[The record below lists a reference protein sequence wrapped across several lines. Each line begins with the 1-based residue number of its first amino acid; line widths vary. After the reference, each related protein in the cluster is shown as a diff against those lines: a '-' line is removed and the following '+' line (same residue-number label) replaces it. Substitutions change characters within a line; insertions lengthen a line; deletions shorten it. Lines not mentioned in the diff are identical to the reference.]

1 MSRWSRALTASL
13 TLALLTACVGG
24 GGSRWF
30 VIRSLDLPLT
40 VPVDGALQPVESA
53 PAGLPNIPNVW
64 SFKIVSMAPESQAIQ
79 KGQPLLGLDTSEQI
93 REMEKMASERDQ
105 AVKAMEKEAL
115 DLRDRLLDL
124 DRRMEE
130 ARARLRKLQQKVE
143 VPEDLLSR
151 VELEKSRLD
160 RDLAEA
166 EARSLEEERGLQES
180 LGSAQVQILS
190 ARRQRASQRVADLER
205 GLKQMTVPAPRD
217 GLVIYTPDWRG
228 EKRKVGDNINR
239 FDRVL
244 VVADVSRLGAE
255 ATVAEM
261 DVARVKVGQRATFR
275 LESDPEREVPAR
287 VLDIA
292 PILRPQGWDNPR
304 RVAFLRLALDRTD
317 PEKMRPG
324 MRFRGDLQVGH
335 IARALA
341 VPGDAVVPGPDGP
354 VAYRCAGVFQACE
367 RVALKLGPRS
377 GNLVQVLAGLN
388 EGDRVLRHPLSSE
401 SSPSEV
407 SP

>member
-1 MSRWSRALTASL
+1 
-13 TLALLTACVGG
+13 
-24 GGSRWF
+24 
-30 VIRSLDLPLT
+30 VIRPLDLPLT
-40 VPVDGALQPVESA
+40 VPVEGTLQAVEAAAAS
-53 PAGLPNIPNVW
+53 LPIIPNVW
-64 SFKIVSMAPESQAIQ
+64 NFKIVSMAPESQAIK
-79 KGQPLLGLDTSEQI
+79 KGQPLLGLDTSEQV
-93 REMEKMASERDQ
+93 REMEKVASERDQ
-105 AVKAMEKEAL
+105 ALKAMEKETL

-124 DRRMEE
+124 DRRMQE

-143 VPEDLLSR
+143 VPEDLLSH

-166 EARSLEEERGLQES
+166 EAHSLEEERGLQES
-180 LGSAQVQILS
+180 LGSAQVRILS
-190 ARRQRASQRVADLER
+190 GRRERASQRVADLER
-205 GLKQMTVPAPRD
+205 GLKQMTVPAARD

-228 EKRKVGDNINR
+228 EKRKVGDNISR
-239 FDRVL
+239 FDRAL
-244 VVADVSRLGAE
+244 AVADVNRLAAE

-261 DVARVKVGQRATFR
+261 DVARVQMGQRASLR

-292 PILRPQGWDNPR
+292 PIVRQQGWDNPR
-304 RVAFLRLALDRTD
+304 RVALIRLALDRTD

-324 MRFRGDLQVGH
+324 MRFRGDLQVGRV
-335 IARALA
+335 ARALA

-354 VAYRCAGVFQACE
+354 VAYRCAGFFQACE

-388 EGDRVLRHPLSSE
+388 EGDRVLTHPLSTSE
-401 SSPSEV
+401 SPLSEV

>member
-1 MSRWSRALTASL
+1 MSRWSRALRASL

-24 GGSRWF
+24 GGSSWF
-30 VIRSLDLPLT
+30 VIRPLDLPLT

-53 PAGLPNIPNVW
+53 PASLPDIPNVW
-64 SFKIVSMAPESQAIQ
+64 SFKIVSMAPESQAIR

-93 REMEKMASERDQ
+93 REMEKMVSERDQ
-105 AVKAMEKEAL
+105 AVKAMEKEGL

-151 VELEKSRLD
+151 VELDKSRLD

-166 EARSLEEERGLQES
+166 EARSLEEERTLQES
-180 LGSAQVQILS
+180 LGSAQMQILS

-205 GLKQMTVPAPRD
+205 GLRQMTVASPRD

-228 EKRKVGDNINR
+228 EKRKVGDTINR
-239 FDRVL
+239 FDQVL
-244 VVADVSRLGAE
+244 AVADVSRLGAE

-292 PILRPQGWDNPR
+292 PILRQQGWDNPR
-304 RVAFLRLALDRTD
+304 RVAFLRLALDHTD

-324 MRFRGDLQVGH
+324 MRFRGDLQVGRA
-335 IARALA
+335 ARALV
-341 VPGDAVVPGPDGP
+341 VPGDAVVLEPTGP
-354 VAYRCAGVFQACE
+354 VACRWAGFLQACE
-367 RVALKLGPRS
+367 RVPLKLGPRS

-388 EGDRVLRHPLSSE
+388 EGDRVLRYPLSSE
-401 SSPSEV
+401 SSPEV

>member
-1 MSRWSRALTASL
+1 
-13 TLALLTACVGG
+13 
-24 GGSRWF
+24 
-30 VIRSLDLPLT
+30 VIRPLDLPLT
-40 VPVDGALQPVESA
+40 VPVDGALQPVDSA
-53 PAGLPNIPNVW
+53 PASLPNIPNVW
-64 SFKIVSMAPESQAIQ
+64 SFKIVSMAPESQAIH

-93 REMEKMASERDQ
+93 REMEKMVSERDQ

-124 DRRMEE
+124 ERRMEE

-160 RDLAEA
+160 RDFAEA
-166 EARSLEEERGLQES
+166 EARSLEEEKTLQES
-180 LGSAQVQILS
+180 LGSAQRQILA
-190 ARRQRASQRVADLER
+190 AREQRASQRVADLER
-205 GLKQMTVPAPRD
+205 GLRQMTIMAPRD
-217 GLVIYTPDWRG
+217 GLVIYKPDWRG
-228 EKRKVGDNINR
+228 EKRKVGDTINR

-244 VVADVSRLGAE
+244 VVADVNRLGAD

-261 DVARVKVGQRATFR
+261 DVARVTVGQRATFR

-292 PILRPQGWDNPR
+292 PILRQQGWDNPR

-324 MRFRGDLQVGH
+324 MRFRGDLQVGRV
-335 IARALA
+335 ARALA
-341 VPGDAVVPGPDGP
+341 VPDDAVVPGPDGP
-354 VAYRCAGVFQACE
+354 VAYRCAGVFQDCE

-388 EGDRVLRHPLSSE
+388 EGDRVLTHPPSRSE
-401 SSPSEV
+401 SSLSGV